1 VSSARGA
8 LGFAIVGP
16 GAVAAEAIGG
26 GGAAKDLLN
35 AAGASATGAGG
46 DAVTSSVALVALAAG
61 APSFLANAVSAV
73 APVGASRR
81 LSVHAPTRARRGRP
95 TKARRTEVRMGLLER
110 FSLLRGTS
118 DEDLLTRRFF
128 ASDRW

>member
-1 VSSARGA
+1 
-8 LGFAIVGP
+8 
-16 GAVAAEAIGG
+16 
-26 GGAAKDLLN
+26 
-35 AAGASATGAGG
+35 
-46 DAVTSSVALVALAAG
+46 
-61 APSFLANAVSAV
+61 
-73 APVGASRR
+73 
-81 LSVHAPTRARRGRP
+81 VHAPTRARRGRP